1 MAGAPWQSRAQQLLW
16 TSACAEGDLCRVYD
30 RFRDGVRNVW
40 RIVNNTSLLDE
51 FGSSYLPL
59 INL

>member
-16 TSACAEGDLCRVYD
+16 KLASAEGNLCRIYD

-51 FGSSYLPL
+51 FSSSYLLL